1 MQNLIEM
8 GQFEKSA
15 SHIAANALDF
25 VGSNDENT
33 NTDDATIYGV
43 PNPPATTT
51 NPIAPTQ
58 NGGFT
63 KIAFSVEMDASSPAL
78 ADFALYAQPHKNAQ
92 PVKIL
97 SGSDWGT
104 VAGIMKH
111 KVGSLNTLA
120 AGATGYAI
128 VEPGPNY
135 AYAFAAQ
142 SGGSDVLT
150 NGTFGGSA
158 TGWSLGSGW
167 SYSGGAVVAST
178 ASSTLKQLKANMATP
193 WTSGLLYQVSFTV
206 SAYSAG
212 YLKVGTNTTP
222 SQYLD
227 ADGNTIQI
235 AADGTYYATIQ
246 ADSHTDGI
254 VITGVGF
261 SGTVDTVALKPCAI
275 LTVRGSLYR

>member
-8 GQFEKSA
+8 GQFEKIA

-33 NTDDATIYGV
+33 NDQDATIYGV
-43 PNPPATTT
+43 PNPPSTTT
-51 NPIAPTQ
+51 SPVAPSQ

-78 ADFALYAQPHKNAQ
+78 ADFALYAQPHKNAA

-104 VAGIMKH
+104 VTGILKL
-111 KVGSLNTLA
+111 KVGSINTLA
-120 AGATGYAI
+120 AGATGYAV

-135 AYAFAAQ
+135 AYGFAAQ
-142 SGGSDVLT
+142 SGGSDILT
-150 NGTFGGSA
+150 NGTFTGAA
-158 TGWSLGSGW
+158 TGWTLGTGW
-167 SYSGGAVVAST
+167 AYSSNTVVAT
-178 ASSTLKQLKANMATP
+178 ASSATLKQAKASMGTP
-193 WTSGLLYQVSFTV
+193 WTAGLLYQVAFTITN
-206 SAYSAG
+206 YSAG

-235 AADGTYYATIQ
+235 AANGTYYATIL
-246 ADSHTDGI
+246 ADSHADGL
-254 VITGVGF
+254 VFTGVGF
-261 SGTVDTVALKPCAI
+261 SGTVDMVTLKPCAI
-275 LTVRGSLYR
+275 LSVRGSLYR